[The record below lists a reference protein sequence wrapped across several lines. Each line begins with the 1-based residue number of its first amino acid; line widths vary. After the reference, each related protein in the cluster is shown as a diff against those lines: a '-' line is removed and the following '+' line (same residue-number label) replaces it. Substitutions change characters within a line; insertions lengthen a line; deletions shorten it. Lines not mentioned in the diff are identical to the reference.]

1 MLSSPYI
8 QGLHFTTTL
17 FTFIKYENTLANA
30 RYKNRKLPI
39 PISNTSQAR
48 VAQVWH
54 APTLHAKLDIL
65 KHFGNFETTETRDL
79 TRYWTF

>member
-1 MLSSPYI
+1 MDNYTDIHNYIDNYMLGSPYI
-8 QGLHFTTTL
+8 QGLQQRSL
-17 FTFIKYENTLANA
+17 
-30 RYKNRKLPI
+30 NRKLPI

-65 KHFGNFETTETRDL
+65 KHFGHFETTETRDL